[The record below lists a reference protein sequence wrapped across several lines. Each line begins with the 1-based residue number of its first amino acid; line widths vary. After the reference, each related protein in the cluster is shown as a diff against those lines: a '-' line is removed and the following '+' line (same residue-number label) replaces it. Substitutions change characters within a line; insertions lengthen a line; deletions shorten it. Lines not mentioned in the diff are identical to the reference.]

1 VLCAASAQRRSC
13 FVVDRFRPGN
23 FHCNRAAKLE
33 LKHSGHYHPPIRFVV
48 PKRNFGTRC
57 KAMKLFVTGICG
69 RLGRAIAAEAE
80 AQGHTVVGLD
90 KVPWPAAKAPLPEGV
105 KVIEGSYEEIP
116 TMERHLSGCDAIAH
130 TAGPH
135 GEYVEKLDLSGFLR
149 SNVESVARM
158 LELASRLG
166 VRRVA
171 LSSTMEILIG
181 RNWTASGAAVVD
193 EESTPVCDSA
203 YSISR
208 LLQEQL
214 AKEFSR
220 THGVSIG
227 SLRYMAFGYE
237 ADKDLGPHLLA
248 RSLTPSDVARAVLR
262 VASMDDLRGDVFN
275 IGPKTPLTNED
286 IIAAKTNPEAVV
298 ERYFPGAFAV
308 LKANGYK
315 LIWDDF
321 WPVTSIRKAKLI
333 LGWEPQYTFETWL
346 GERGWKRKYSTP
358 LGSTIGI
365 CR

>member
-1 VLCAASAQRRSC
+1 
-13 FVVDRFRPGN
+13 
-23 FHCNRAAKLE
+23 
-33 LKHSGHYHPPIRFVV
+33 
-48 PKRNFGTRC
+48 
-57 KAMKLFVTGICG
+57 MKLLVTGVCG

-90 KVPWPAAKAPLPEGV
+90 RVPWPADQAPLPDGV
-105 KVIEGSYEEIP
+105 EVIEGSYEDIP
-116 TMERHLSGCDAIAH
+116 TMERYLSGCDAIAH

-135 GEYVEKLDLSGFLR
+135 GEYVNKLDLSGFLR

-166 VRRVA
+166 VRHVA
-171 LSSTMEILIG
+171 LSSTMEVLIG
-181 RNWTASGAAVVD
+181 RDWTASGAAVVD
-193 EESTPVCDSA
+193 EESTPACDSA

-220 THGVSIG
+220 IHGVSIG

-237 ADKDLGPHLLA
+237 ADKNLGPRLLA
-248 RSLTPSDVARAVLR
+248 RSLAPSDVARVVLR
-262 VASMDDLRGDVFN
+262 VASMDGLRGDVFN
-275 IGPKTPLTNED
+275 IGPKTPLTNQD

-298 ERYFPGAFAV
+298 EKYFPSAVEV

-315 LIWDDF
+315 LTWDEF

-346 GERGWKRKYSTP
+346 GERGWKKK
-358 LGSTIGI
+358 
-365 CR
+365 